1 MTIID
6 FETYSEADLKLIG
19 SWEYS
24 LHKSTEIYC
33 MMLSISKTDE
43 PTIWKPEDRVFPWAH
58 FLDNLIEAHNVSF
71 ERAIWENIMVPRY
84 GAPIIKP
91 EQWRCS
97 MAKCAARGIPLS
109 LAQATMALGLDEQ
122 KDSAGKRLMLAMCRP
137 RKPSKNDSDQ
147 STTWWR
153 RQDDLDR
160 LYEYCRQDVR
170 AERALSAALPDLS
183 PHELQVWQVDQEIN
197 HRGVAIDRK
206 LAKAALDVAEQ
217 ATELAVAEAVG
228 ICTSGAFTTL
238 GQRDRILGWINEKI
252 KAQYECVVNNLCAK
266 YQFICGSSECPRW
279 ATGHGKLDPCQ
290 EQVACPIKDE
300 MATEVIPEFHLMA
313 KLDKQAVAE
322 TLARKDLPDDVRR
335 VLELK
340 QQVSFASTKKYARM
354 LAASE
359 SDGRIRDTLVYCGA
373 HTGRWTGRGTQPQ
386 NLKRSGVENTGTLVA
401 CITDHGIVGLQD
413 FYPEV
418 SPVEAVSWALRGAFV
433 AAPDHDL
440 IAVDYGAI
448 EARIL
453 AWLCDQYDALALL
466 AEGVSLYVNLAEQIF
481 NRKVEKP
488 SHEYDVGKRAILG
501 LGYGMGAKK
510 FVENCATFGV
520 TISEEFAKGV
530 VDTYR
535 ERYSEVTRAWY
546 EAGRAAMWAMR
557 HKGESICCQKRIRYK
572 RVKYGLLCRLPSGRV
587 MTYNSA
593 RLEIR
598 KTPWRPEGE
607 EAICY
612 QTMHNGQWVWRDMYA
627 GKFIQHVCQAS
638 ARDIMAYAVIRLS
651 ETYIPVMTVHDEIVT
666 EVPEG
671 QGSIDGLKDIML
683 DVPKWA
689 RSIPLDADGWRGK
702 RYRK

>member
-1 MTIID
+1 MITID

-24 LHKSTEIYC
+24 LHESTEIYC
-33 MMLSISKTDE
+33 MLLSISKTDE
-43 PTIWKPEDRVFPWAH
+43 PTIWRPEDRVFPWAH

-84 GAPIIKP
+84 GAPIIRP

-109 LAQATMALGLDEQ
+109 LAQATKALGLDEQ
-122 KDSAGKRLMLAMCRP
+122 KDATGKRLMIAVCKP
-137 RKPSKNDSDQ
+137 RKPRKNDPDQ

-183 PHELQVWQVDQEIN
+183 PHELKVWQVDQEIN

-217 ATELAVAEAVG
+217 ATDLAVAEAVKLG
-228 ICTSGAFTTL
+228 AGAFTTL
-238 GQRDRILGWINEKI
+238 GQRDKILGWINEKI
-252 KAQYECVVNNLCAK
+252 KAQYEYAVNGLCAK

-290 EQVACPIKDE
+290 EQAACPIKDE

-313 KLDKQAVAE
+313 KLDKQAVTEA
-322 TLARKDLPDDVRR
+322 LARKDLPDDVRR

-359 SDGRIRDTLVYCGA
+359 SDGRIRGTLQYCGA
-373 HTGRWTGRGTQPQ
+373 HTGRWAGRGVQPQ
-386 NLKRSGVENTGTLVA
+386 NLPIPGVENVDALAA
-401 CITDHGIVGLQD
+401 CITDHGIEGLQD

-433 AAPDHDL
+433 AAPGHDL
-440 IAVDYGAI
+440 ISVDYGAI
-448 EARIL
+448 ETRVL
-453 AWLCDQYDALALL
+453 MWLSNQKEALGLL
-466 AEGVSLYVNLAEQIF
+466 AEGVSLYVYLAEQIY
-481 NRKVEKP
+481 NRKVTKP
-488 SHEYDVGKRAILG
+488 SDEYDMGKRAILG
-501 LGYGMGAKK
+501 LGYGMGAAK
-510 FVENCATFGV
+510 FQETCAKYNAIV
-520 TISEEFAKGV
+520 SIEFAQRV

-535 ERYSEVTRAWY
+535 ELYSEVKRTWY
-546 EAGRAAMWAMR
+546 AVGDAAMWAMEYP
-557 HKGESICCQKRIRYK
+557 GESFCCQNRIRYK
-572 RVKYGLLCRLPSGRV
+572 RVKYGLLCRLPSGRI
-587 MTYNSA
+587 MTYNNA
-593 RLEIR
+593 TIR
-598 KTPWRPEGE
+598 KQPVEWKPAGIETVY
-607 EAICY
+607 Y
-612 QTMHNGQWVWRDMYA
+612 QTVRNGQWVWEYMYP
-627 GKFIQHVCQAS
+627 GKWVQHIDQAV
-638 ARDIMAYAVIRLS
+638 ARDILAYAMVHIPEPYRIVLS
-651 ETYIPVMTVHDEIVT
+651 IHDEPVT